1 MAEKPRTGGIESWTG
16 GVVMVYGVAI
26 GNALTA
32 LAKGQTSADKLVLLR
47 DQTRAIVGAQG
58 DLVAALKELDAEIA
72 RRGTGAKAAP
82 APASERFVAQI
93 DGLALPDKVKTEIE
107 QSLQK
112 TVMAEIA
119 KLDTGGDMV
128 ASPLSQIRA
137 FGPGL
142 GWRTPGI
149 AIVARNLNIR

>member
-1 MAEKPRTGGIESWTG
+1 MPEKSFPAT
-16 GVVMVYGVAI
+16 VVAVYGIAI
-26 GNALTA
+26 GNALAA
-32 LAKGQTSADKLVLLR
+32 LAKGPTSAEELLMLR

-93 DGLALPDKVKTEIE
+93 DGLALPDKVKAEIE

-112 TVMAEIA
+112 AVMAEIA

-128 ASPLSQIRA
+128 ASPLSRIKRL
-137 FGPGL
+137 PGNGGQTDGL
-142 GWRTPGI
+142 YISRW
-149 AIVARNLNIR
+149 N